1 MPTSKDFPNK
11 RSLFQQCEILSS
23 DRTRIGYKSIGKGP
37 GIILVHAALRDSND
51 YTRLAIA
58 LSHSFTV
65 HLMDRRGRGL
75 SGPQGLEYAMN
86 KECEDVQA
94 IREATGAD
102 YLIGHSY
109 GGLVSL
115 ELARMDASITKV
127 ALYEPGVLINP
138 MDDAWM
144 LRYEQAML
152 KNDRHGAFA
161 HFVRGMGHTPL
172 TRLPY
177 WYAKLILKLMVRGN
191 HWSKTA
197 QLLPQ
202 NLHEHREVQR
212 LSSSYLNYNSIHAD
226 MLLIQ
231 GGKSSDST
239 KEMMKEL
246 NRTIA
251 LSTLETV
258 NKLDHFGPEN
268 DGGPDQIVNLLTNFF
283 LISEGD

>member
-1 MPTSKDFPNK
+1 MSTTKDFSNK
-11 RSLFQQCEILSS
+11 EGLFQQREVLSS
-23 DRTRIGYKSIGKGP
+23 DRHGLDTDRSARVQ
-37 GIILVHAALRDSND
+37 GIILVHGALKDSND
-51 YTRLAIA
+51 YLRLAIA

-75 SGPQGLEYAMN
+75 SGPQGPEYAMN

-94 IREATGAD
+94 IRKATGAD

-115 ELARMDASITKV
+115 ELARVDASIAKV
-127 ALYEPGVLINP
+127 ALYEPGALINP

-144 LRYEQAML
+144 HRYEQAML

-161 HFVRGMGHTPL
+161 HFVRGMEHTPL

-177 WYAKLILKLMVRGN
+177 WYARLILRLMVRGD
-191 HWSKTA
+191 HWSKIA

-202 NLHEHREVQR
+202 NLLEHREVQR
-212 LSSSYLNYNSIHAD
+212 LSSSYQNYNSINAD
-226 MLLIQ
+226 VLLIQ
-231 GGKSSDST
+231 GGKSPDST
-239 KEMMKEL
+239 KERMEVL

-251 LSTLETV
+251 HSALETV
-258 NKLDHFGPEN
+258 ANLDHFGPNN
-268 DGGPDQIVNLLTNFF
+268 DGGPEKIAQMINNFF
-283 LISEGD
+283 LLP

>member
-1 MPTSKDFPNK
+1 
-11 RSLFQQCEILSS
+11 
-23 DRTRIGYKSIGKGP
+23 
-37 GIILVHAALRDSND
+37 
-51 YTRLAIA
+51 
-58 LSHSFTV
+58 
-65 HLMDRRGRGL
+65 L

-94 IREATGAD
+94 IREATGAN

-115 ELARMDASITKV
+115 ELARMNASITKV
-127 ALYEPGVLINP
+127 ALYEPGVLLNP
-138 MDDAWM
+138 MDDTWI

-152 KNDRHGAFA
+152 KNDQRGAFA

-177 WYAKLILKLMVRGN
+177 WYAKLILRIMVRGD

-202 NLHEHREVQR
+202 NLFEHREVQR
-212 LSSSYLNYNSIHAD
+212 LSSSYQNYNSIHAD
-226 MLLIQ
+226 VLLIQ
-231 GGKSSDST
+231 GSKSSDST
-239 KEMMKEL
+239 KEMMNEL

-251 LSTLETV
+251 RSTSETV
-258 NKLDHFGPEN
+258 NNLDHFGPEN
-268 DGGPDQIVNLLTNFF
+268 DGGPDQVAKLLSHFF
-283 LISEGD
+283 HIPKGV

>member
-1 MPTSKDFPNK
+1 MPTSKSSPNAQG
-11 RSLFQQCEILSS
+11 LFQQREVLSS

-37 GIILVHAALRDSND
+37 GILLVHAALRDSND

-75 SGPQGLEYAMN
+75 SGAQGSEYAMN

-94 IREATGAD
+94 IRAATGAN

-109 GGLVSL
+109 GGLVTL
-115 ELARMDASITKV
+115 ELAKIDASITKV
-127 ALYEPGVLINP
+127 ALYEPGVLIHP

-144 LRYEQAML
+144 HHYEQAML
-152 KNDRHGAFA
+152 ENNRLDAFA

-177 WYAKLILKLMVRGN
+177 WYAKLILRIMVRGE
-191 HWSKTA
+191 HWRKTA

-202 NLHEHREVQR
+202 NLLEHREVQR
-212 LSSSYLNYNSIHAD
+212 LASTYQNYSSTHAD
-226 MLLIQ
+226 VLLIQ
-231 GGKSSDST
+231 GSKSSDST
-239 KEMMKEL
+239 KEMMKVV
-246 NRTIA
+246 NQTMA
-251 LSTLETV
+251 KSTLETV
-258 NKLDHFGPEN
+258 KNVDHFGPEN
-268 DGGPDQIVNLLTNFF
+268 DGGPDQIVNLLSHFF
-283 LISEGD
+283 HNPEGV